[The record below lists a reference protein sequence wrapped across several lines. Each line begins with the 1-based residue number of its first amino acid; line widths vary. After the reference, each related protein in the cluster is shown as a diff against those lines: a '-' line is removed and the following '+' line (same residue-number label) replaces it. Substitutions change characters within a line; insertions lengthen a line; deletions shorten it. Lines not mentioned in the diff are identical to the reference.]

1 MVTLIFASLTLLVIL
16 ETLGRLLYPL
26 NREARSKR
34 EAGRDQRLRLSYLGA
49 GRGARTLL
57 RDLYLMEKRYL
68 PFLGWLGAP
77 NTQLATIETNGQ
89 GFRDRTIEPRNEGEY
104 RILITGGSFAWGL
117 GASCNAMTVAGQLET
132 MLNKRE
138 QRRRYRVMNGAFMNW
153 STRQEFVV
161 VTELFDTFDPDL
173 VISLS
178 GYNDLVALSKGIE
191 IDALP
196 EARML
201 ANAVID
207 HLQPIGTLKA
217 LKKLA
222 GTLGIWRIVVLLR
235 ESTAAVALPKQ
246 LYKYDTQ
253 SGTLRVERAAQ
264 RYLSIADYLARN
276 NRHYLIALEPEIYSS
291 KKPLTV
297 EEFDLK
303 SHFMEL
309 DRDLLPTLTRYRRE
323 LSVRLTD
330 LAGNRFQYLDL
341 ASVFDGEAEPVFIDY
356 NHVCD
361 LGYAVT
367 AEALV
372 KGIDDAL
379 EIAELTE
386 VQR

>member
-1 MVTLIFASLTLLVIL
+1 MTPIFASLTLLVIL

-34 EAGRDQRLRLSYLGA
+34 EAGRDHRLDLSYLGA

-77 NTQLATIETNGQ
+77 NTQLATIETNAQ
-89 GFRDRTIEPRNEGEY
+89 GFRDRAIEPRREGEY
-104 RILITGGSFAWGL
+104 RILIIGGSFAWGL
-117 GASCNAMTVAGQLET
+117 GASCNAMTVAGHLESL
-132 MLNKRE
+132 LNKRN
-138 QRRRYRVMNGAFMNW
+138 QDGRYRVMNGAFMNW
-153 STRQEFVV
+153 STRQEYVV
-161 VTELFDTFDPDL
+161 VTEFFDIFDPDL

-178 GYNDLVALSKGIE
+178 GYNDLVALAKGIA
-191 IDALP
+191 IDELP
-196 EARML
+196 EARLL

-235 ESTAAVALPKQ
+235 ESTAANAPPQQ
-246 LYKYDTQ
+246 LYKYDQ
-253 SGTLRVERAAQ
+253 QNGPHRVERTAQ
-264 RYLSIADYLARN
+264 RYLSIADNLARN
-276 NRHYLIALEPEIYSS
+276 GRHYLIALEPEIYSS

-330 LAGNRFQYLDL
+330 LAGNRFQYIDI
-341 ASVFDGEAEPVFIDY
+341 ANIFDGEAAPVFIDY

-361 LGYAVT
+361 LGYVLT
-367 AEALV
+367 AEVLAKVVEQLNP
-372 KGIDDAL
+372 
-379 EIAELTE
+379 
-386 VQR
+386 

>member
-1 MVTLIFASLTLLVIL
+1 MTLIVASLALLVIL

-26 NREARSKR
+26 NREARSNR
-34 EAGRDQRLRLSYLGA
+34 EVGRDHRLRLSYLGA

-57 RDLYLMEKRYL
+57 RDLYLMEKRYM

-77 NTQLATIETNGQ
+77 NTQLATIETNRQ
-89 GFRDRTIEPRNEGEY
+89 GFRDRAIEPRRGGEY

-117 GASCNAMTVAGQLET
+117 GASCNAMTVAGRLESL
-132 MLNKRE
+132 LNNRE
-138 QRRRYRVMNGAFMNW
+138 QRRRYRVINGAFMNW
-153 STRQEFVV
+153 STRQEYVV
-161 VTELFDTFDPDL
+161 VTESFDAFDPDL

-191 IDALP
+191 IDELP
-196 EARML
+196 EARL
-201 ANAVID
+201 VARAVMD
-207 HLQPIGTLKA
+207 HLHPIGTLKA

-235 ESTAAVALPKQ
+235 ESTAACAPPQQ
-246 LYKYDTQ
+246 LYKYDQ
-253 SGTLRVERAAQ
+253 QNGLRRVERAAQ

-276 NRHYLIALEPEIYSS
+276 GRHYLIALEPEIYSS

-330 LAGNRFQYLDL
+330 LADDRFQCLDL
-341 ASVFDGEAEPVFIDY
+341 ANIFDGEAAPVFIDY

-361 LGYAVT
+361 LGYILT
-367 AEALV
+367 AEALAKV
-372 KGIDDAL
+372 V
-379 EIAELTE
+379 
-386 VQR
+386 VQLNS